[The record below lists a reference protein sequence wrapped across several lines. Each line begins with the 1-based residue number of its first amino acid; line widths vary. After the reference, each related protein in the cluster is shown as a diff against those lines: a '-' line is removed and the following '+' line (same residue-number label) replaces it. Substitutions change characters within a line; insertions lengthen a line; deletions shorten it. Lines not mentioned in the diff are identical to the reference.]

1 MPIPGFDRF
10 YTQNDWRVLD
20 LAHRRASLILG
31 RDPKTHPHANRLA
44 RAIMIFFNSGETD
57 FGRLASM
64 AVKRERSL
72 SKTAD
77 ESTRASVFYIPRD
90 HRERQKQLH

>member
-10 YTQNDWRVLD
+10 YSQNDWRILEE
-20 LAHRRASLILG
+20 AHRRASRILD
-31 RDPKTHPHANRLA
+31 RDPKYHPHANRLA

-64 AVKRERSL
+64 AVKRELSL
-72 SKTAD
+72 SKTAGKPVD
-77 ESTRASVFYIPRD
+77 TTVVYTPLTRS
-90 HRERQKQLH
+90 ERQKQLH

>member
-10 YTQNDWRVLD
+10 YTQNDWRILE
-20 LAHRRASLILG
+20 LAHRRASRILD

-64 AVKRERSL
+64 AVKRELSL
-72 SKTAD
+72 SKTTD
-77 ESTRASVFYIPRD
+77 ESIDISLVCMPRQ
-90 HRERQKQLH
+90 RSERPKHLH